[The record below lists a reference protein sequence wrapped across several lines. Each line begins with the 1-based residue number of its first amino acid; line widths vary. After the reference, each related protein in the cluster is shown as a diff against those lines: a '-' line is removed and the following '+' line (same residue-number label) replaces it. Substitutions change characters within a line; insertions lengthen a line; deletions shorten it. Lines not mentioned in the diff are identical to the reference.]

1 MSRHL
6 CSTVSFDVI
15 GRNGRNRGTKFGDV
29 KKEGGTTVWRIEEES
44 WNDKVKQIHVEGS
57 SIGRDS
63 WNNRQFNTV

>member
-15 GRNGRNRGTKFGDV
+15 GGNGGNRGTRFGDV
-29 KKEGGTTVWRIEEES
+29 KKEEGRTVWRIEKES
-44 WNDKVKQIHVEGS
+44 WNDEVKEIHVERS

-63 WNNRQFNTV
+63 WNNRFDIV

>member
-15 GRNGRNRGTKFGDV
+15 GGNGGNRGTRFGGV

-44 WNDKVKQIHVEGS
+44 WNDEVKQIHVEGS